1 MKNEALEQFKDI
13 NLGDCL
19 VLAGLIGMF
28 YGLYQCQPWMAYT
41 VIGALLTYFGLR
53 MSKAKEK

>member
-1 MKNEALEQFKDI
+1 MKNGALEQFKDI

-19 VLAGLIGMF
+19 VLVGLIGMF
-28 YGLYQCQPWMAYT
+28 YGLYQYQPWVAYV
-41 VIGALLTYFGLR
+41 VIGSLLTYFGLR